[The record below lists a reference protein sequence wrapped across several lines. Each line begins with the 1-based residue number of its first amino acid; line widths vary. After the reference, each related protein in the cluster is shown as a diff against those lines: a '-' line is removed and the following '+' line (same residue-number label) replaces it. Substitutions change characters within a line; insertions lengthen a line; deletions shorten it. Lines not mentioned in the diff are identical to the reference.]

1 MVNIGKM
8 NEMIASR
15 VSDFG
20 VYLKNGEDE
29 ILLPKKYVP
38 EKLRIGDKLSV
49 FIYPD
54 SKERLVASLTPPAA
68 VVGEFAFLKVK
79 AVTKFGAFIEWHPE
93 RDLLVPFREQSPEM
107 KLDESYVVRICLD
120 EKTNRLMASSNFRK
134 FLSAD
139 PSGLKEG
146 EEVDIILYKKTDLG
160 YKVVINGRY
169 EGLLYNDELYEPV
182 QIGDR
187 KRAFIRIIR
196 ADEKIDVSLQPA
208 SYKYLSEVEEKIMA
222 MLNRSDGFLPFSD
235 NTMPEEIYAKFGV
248 SKKQFKKAIGGL
260 FKEGKI
266 KISDSWISLGA
277 SSDNGRAPRRPVPKR
292 RKK

>member
-1 MVNIGKM
+1 M
-8 NEMIASR
+8 NEVVASR

-38 EKLRIGDKLSV
+38 ENLKIGDKLSV

-68 VVGEFAFLKVK
+68 VVGGFAFLKVK
-79 AVTKFGAFIEWHPE
+79 AVTNFGAFIEWHPE

-107 KLDESYVVRICLD
+107 KLGESYVVRIFLD
-120 EKTNRLMASSNFRK
+120 EKTNRLVASGNFRK
-134 FLSAD
+134 FLDAD
-139 PSGLKEG
+139 SSRLKEG
-146 EEVDIILYKKTDLG
+146 EEVDIILFKKTDLG
-160 YKVVINGRY
+160 YKVVINARY
-169 EGLLYNDELYEPV
+169 EGLLYNNELYERV

-187 KRAFIRIIR
+187 KRAYIKTIRP
-196 ADEKIDVSLQPA
+196 DGKIDVSLQPA
-208 SYKYLSEVEEKIMA
+208 SYKYLSDVEEKIMVL
-222 MLNRSDGFLPFSD
+222 LNQSDGFLPFSD

-266 KISDSWISLGA
+266 KISDSWIRLETSIDKNR
-277 SSDNGRAPRRPVPKR
+277 SPRLQKPKK
-292 RKK
+292 RKKL